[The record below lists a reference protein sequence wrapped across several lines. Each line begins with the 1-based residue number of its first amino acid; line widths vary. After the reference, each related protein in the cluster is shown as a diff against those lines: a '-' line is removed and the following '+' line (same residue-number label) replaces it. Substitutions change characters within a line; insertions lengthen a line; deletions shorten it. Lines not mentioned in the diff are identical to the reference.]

1 MYRNAEH
8 YYCPTEGLAIAHVM
22 EEMRKKKHCLP
33 VQNNKSVV
41 KKQKKETECKSAGY
55 RLVWTDTQPSK
66 KQYQH
71 GKEEKSHGYRMEQAG

>member
-33 VQNNKSVV
+33 VQNNKQVV
-41 KKQKKETECKSAGY
+41 KKQKKKAECNSAEY
-55 RLVWTDTQPSK
+55 RLVWKDSQPSK

-71 GKEEKSHGYRMEQAG
+71 GKEEKSHVYRMEQAG

>member
-33 VQNNKSVV
+33 VQNNRRV
-41 KKQKKETECKSAGY
+41 Q
-55 RLVWTDTQPSK
+55 R
-66 KQYQH
+66 
-71 GKEEKSHGYRMEQAG
+71 

>member
-22 EEMRKKKHCLP
+22 EEMRKKKHCVP
-33 VQNNKSVV
+33 VQNNKSVT
-41 KKQKKETECKSAGY
+41 KKQKKKTECKSAEY
-55 RLVWTDTQPSK
+55 RLVWTDTQLPK

-71 GKEEKSHGYRMEQAG
+71 GKEKKSHGYRMEQAG